1 MRGFRQPCLAHDDD
15 DTILARCVGLGGNNL
30 REVGASVVRSLC
42 GLRVT
47 PMLRTVSDHL
57 RGWSLTLYGTMYLM
71 AIRYDVPI
79 CECGSC
85 GHRWLA
91 ESDRLPV
98 RCPSRRCRSPQWN
111 DAGYVEPVPVVKA
124 KPARKLPAVST
135 ASPAT
140 LARLA
145 AVATH
150 PPIGTKC
157 PHGWANWLQCPKCH
171 PQKPAVKNAK
181 V

>member
-1 MRGFRQPCLAHDDD
+1 MDHRAAAAQGLTQIYLLALVDGCGM
-15 DTILARCVGLGGNNL
+15 LSVGTAKPQRLEAL
-30 REVGASVVRSLC
+30 LS
-42 GLRVT
+42 
-47 PMLRTVSDHL
+47 TVSDHSS
-57 RGWSLTLYGTMYLM
+57 GWSLTLYGTMYLM

-111 DAGYVEPVPVVKA
+111 DAGHVEPVPVVKA

-171 PQKPAVKNAK
+171 P
-181 V
+181 